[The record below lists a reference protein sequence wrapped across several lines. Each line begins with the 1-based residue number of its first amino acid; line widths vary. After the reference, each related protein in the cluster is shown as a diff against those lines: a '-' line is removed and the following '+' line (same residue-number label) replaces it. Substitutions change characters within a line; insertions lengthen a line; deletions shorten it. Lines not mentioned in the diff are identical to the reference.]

1 MAMTY
6 FMGEHGRNYL
16 QVSDFQLLGFL
27 NPEASHQVIFPLHSK
42 FMRNYETTSPYGYK
56 RGPDVKSLM
65 ASTTLKALEDTE
77 QEAVIEWYE
86 YTSQQLET
94 YGIQLTPFDEIELMY
109 GSYAFCIPGIGVE
122 KYHEIGRILAQ
133 VLTTTLLPMKT
144 NATDSELSQLL
155 AIEAAK
161 SRTNGFDLL
170 DVVMKHCVKAFDAN
184 EVEIEWPK
192 YSQTNNVFKF
202 SERMLVTAKLAAKRG
217 QVYSERTVAMT
228 FLNSI
233 CREAGSGYRF
243 AALMKR
249 HELDAYPKNR
259 PLGIKF
265 SMMKMAKEI
274 SDAGKETTADA
285 NTLDKSLYKTNVQK
299 INKAATSE
307 LSTQTPSTQTQH
319 DAYTHQETGTHL
331 NGMLQGATRQS
342 YWVNEMYRPK
352 KGFKPRTK
360 PIPDPA
366 KEQGKKRKSL
376 FDSTIICNACHMIGH
391 PACRCHTLAAAVWV
405 MRFLEDQ
412 NNEEECK
419 KALEHWD
426 TRNRGMLRDPK
437 TNKTCDFTPL
447 QVMRTYAD
455 RYGHSLDEID
465 DGLDWNYFE
474 SEEFDPH
481 ACMNAFGIPMPIHGT
496 NHSE

>member
-1 MAMTY
+1 
-6 FMGEHGRNYL
+6 
-16 QVSDFQLLGFL
+16 
-27 NPEASHQVIFPLHSK
+27 
-42 FMRNYETTSPYGYK
+42 
-56 RGPDVKSLM
+56 
-65 ASTTLKALEDTE
+65 
-77 QEAVIEWYE
+77 
-86 YTSQQLET
+86 
-94 YGIQLTPFDEIELMY
+94 
-109 GSYAFCIPGIGVE
+109 
-122 KYHEIGRILAQ
+122 
-133 VLTTTLLPMKT
+133 MKT

-233 CREAGSGYRF
+233 SREAGSGYRF

-249 HELDAYPKNR
+249 HELDAYPRDR
-259 PLGIKF
+259 PLGAKF

-274 SDAGKETTADA
+274 SDAGKETTPDT
-285 NTLDKSLYKTNVQK
+285 NTKDNSLYKTNIPR
-299 INKAATSE
+299 INKSTTSE
-307 LSTQTPSTQTQH
+307 LATQTQQ
-319 DAYTHQETGTHL
+319 DAYATQDTGTHL
-331 NGMLQGATRQS
+331 NGLLQGATRQS

-352 KGFKPRTK
+352 KGFKPRNK

-391 PACRCHTLAAAVWV
+391 PAC
-405 MRFLEDQ
+405 
-412 NNEEECK
+412 
-419 KALEHWD
+419 
-426 TRNRGMLRDPK
+426 
-437 TNKTCDFTPL
+437 
-447 QVMRTYAD
+447 
-455 RYGHSLDEID
+455 
-465 DGLDWNYFE
+465 
-474 SEEFDPH
+474 
-481 ACMNAFGIPMPIHGT
+481 
-496 NHSE
+496 